1 MNKFMGALCVA
12 TASLGAFAADGA
24 FDPTSLMTEAQTAIT
39 GIVTAFGALIV
50 AASAFYLA
58 KLGYRK
64 FKAAISGV

>member
-1 MNKFMGALCVA
+1 MKKILGALCVA
-12 TASLGAFAADGA
+12 TATAGVFAAEGS
-24 FDPTSLMTEAQTAIT
+24 FDATSLMTEAQTAIT
-39 GIVTAFGALIV
+39 SIVTAFGALIV